1 MILRQE
7 IPHCKATIL
16 QLKKKKKDSKGI
28 KRVENEDVKP
38 KFLML

>member
-16 QLKKKKKDSKGI
+16 QLKKKEKKMRYQAMKDM
-28 KRVENEDVKP
+28 RET
-38 KFLML
+38 

>member
-7 IPHCKATIL
+7 IPHWKATIL
-16 QLKKKKKDSKGI
+16 QLKKKDSKGI

>member
-16 QLKKKKKDSKGI
+16 QLKKKKDSKGI

>member
-7 IPHCKATIL
+7 IPYYKATIL
-16 QLKKKKKDSKGI
+16 QLKKKDSKGI